1 MPPIIPEYVN
11 KQIKKQKINLWLLDF
26 FQLRLY
32 SAKKSLILGA
42 KMYNWLMKFFSA
54 DMAID
59 LGTANTLIYVKGRG
73 IVLNEPSVVAVAEN
87 RLLGRKEILAVGT
100 EAKQMFGRTPGTISA
115 VRPLRDGVIADFE
128 VAEEMI
134 KYFIRKVHR
143 KNPLAAPLII
153 ICVPSCA
160 TQVERRA
167 IQEAAD
173 AAGARKVYIVE
184 ESTAAAIGAGLP
196 VEKPIGSMVLDIGGG
211 TTEVAVLSLGG
222 IVYSNAVRT
231 AGDQMD
237 LDIIE
242 YVRKNKNLLIGENM
256 AEDIKKRIG
265 NAISPKD
272 KANELTMK
280 IKGRDLLSG
289 TPRETVITESQVA
302 SALAQTVN
310 KIVNT
315 VHQALEE
322 TPPELSADIADLGIA
337 MTGGGSLLRG
347 LDAAIR
353 AATGLPAFLVDN
365 PLACVA
371 CGSGKMLSSLD
382 KNKHILQ
389 TMY

>member
-211 TTEVAVLSLGG
+211 TTEVAVLSLGW

>member
-1 MPPIIPEYVN
+1 MGLN
-11 KQIKKQKINLWLLDF
+11 
-26 FQLRLY
+26 
-32 SAKKSLILGA
+32 
-42 KMYNWLMKFFSA
+42 MYNWLMKFFSA

-73 IVLNEPSVVAVAEN
+73 IVLNEPSVVAVSEN
-87 RLLGRKEILAVGT
+87 RLIGRKEILAVGT

-134 KYFIRKVHR
+134 KYFIRKVHHR
-143 KNPLAAPLII
+143 SPLAAPLII

-211 TTEVAVLSLGG
+211 TTEVAVMSLGG

-237 LDIIE
+237 VDIIDF
-242 YVRKNKNLLIGENM
+242 VRKSKNLLIGENT
-256 AEDIKKRIG
+256 AEEIKKKIG
-265 NAISPKD
+265 NAIAPKD
-272 KANELTMK
+272 KDKELTMK
-280 IKGRDLLSG
+280 IKGRDLMSG
-289 TPRETVITESQVA
+289 TPREAVVTESQIA
-302 SALAQTVN
+302 SALAQTVS

-315 VHQALEE
+315 VHQALEL
-322 TPPELSADIADLGIA
+322 TPPELSADIADFGIA

-347 LDAAIR
+347 LDTAIR
-353 AATGLPAFLVDN
+353 MATGLPVFLVDN

-371 CGSGKMLSSLD
+371 CGSGKMLSNLD
-382 KNKHILQ
+382 KNKHVLQ

>member
-1 MPPIIPEYVN
+1 M
-11 KQIKKQKINLWLLDF
+11 KKHNFNARLLDF
-26 FQLRLY
+26 LVITFY
-32 SAKKSLILGA
+32 SAKKSLYLGEN
-42 KMYNWLMKFFSA
+42 MYNWLMKFFSA

-73 IVLNEPSVVAVAEN
+73 IVLNEPSVVAVSEN

-100 EAKQMFGRTPGTISA
+100 EAKQMFGRTPGTITA

-196 VEKPIGSMVLDIGGG
+196 VEKPVGSMVLDIGGG
-211 TTEVAVLSLGG
+211 TTEVAVMSLGG

-242 YVRKNKNLLIGENM
+242 YVRKNKNLLIGENT
-256 AEDIKKRIG
+256 AEEIKKRIG

-289 TPRETVITESQVA
+289 TPRETVITETQVA
-302 SALAQTVN
+302 SALAQTVS
-310 KIVNT
+310 KIVKT
-315 VHQALEE
+315 VSDALAL

-382 KNKHILQ
+382 KSKHILQ